1 MISIVRYALF
11 AFAVFLVVGGI
22 LGFAEKHSVMSL
34 LGGGVCAILA
44 VAGGMQLPA
53 KPKIGLI
60 LGIVAA
66 LVAEMRPLMTL
77 SKGLALWP
85 GGALLGASVV
95 VELLCV
101 AALIP
106 LLRAE
111 RK

>member
-34 LGGGVCAILA
+34 LGGGFCAALA
-44 VAGGMQLPA
+44 VVGGVQLTR

-60 LGIVAA
+60 LGIVSAVVAA
-66 LVAEMRPLMTL
+66 GRPLSTM
-77 SKGLALWP
+77 SKGLTLWP

-95 VELLCV
+95 VLALC
-101 AALIP
+101 AFAL
-106 LLRAE
+106 ATTKKE
-111 RK
+111 S